1 MEFINHV
8 CPGFIQ
14 IQTVNVKRC
23 LARRQ
28 LLPELRIKNVENT
41 KYEKILFRF
50 NYIEI
55 HMNTSVNPWEY

>member
-1 MEFINHV
+1 MEFRSHV

-28 LLPELRIKNVENT
+28 LLPEPRIKNVRNT
-41 KYEKILFRF
+41 KYEKMLFRL
-50 NYIEI
+50 NYIEN
-55 HMNTSVNPWEY
+55 HMTTSINLWEY

>member
-8 CPGFIQ
+8 CSGFAP

-28 LLPELRIKNVENT
+28 LLREPRIKNVGNT
-41 KYEKILFRF
+41 KYEKNI
-50 NYIEI
+50 I
-55 HMNTSVNPWEY
+55 